1 MPVLAV
7 FGVGYGFMESLVQ
20 LQIVK
25 KLRDIGADL
34 KIALLIVKAV
44 IAVQVCV
51 FVSVHSIAPFV
62 WWRGKSRPCASG
74 GSFG

>member
-44 IAVQVCV
+44 TAVQVSV
-51 FVSVHSIAPFV
+51 FVSVHSIAPFD
-62 WWRGKSRPCASG
+62 W
-74 GSFG
+74 